1 MKTVLAIRSG
11 SLPTISIKN
20 PVTNKN
26 ARERDILDEEE
37 RKREKKK
44 DKETGIKNFR
54 KILGSIILTQVIY
67 NSRYVE
73 HIPDSNAAHSCT
85 NPIAIVAP

>member
-11 SLPTISIKN
+11 SLPTISIRN

-37 RKREKKK
+37 RKGEKKK
-44 DKETGIKNFR
+44 DRQRDRDKKF
-54 KILGSIILTQVIY
+54 LGSIILTQVIY